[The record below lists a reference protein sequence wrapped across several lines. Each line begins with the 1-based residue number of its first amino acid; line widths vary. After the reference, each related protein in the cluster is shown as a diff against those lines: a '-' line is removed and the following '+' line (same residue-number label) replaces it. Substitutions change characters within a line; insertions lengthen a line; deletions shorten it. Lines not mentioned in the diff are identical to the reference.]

1 MAKVVRFHELGGP
14 EVLRIED
21 FDVGD
26 PGPGEVRLRVQAIGL
41 NRAEAL
47 FRAGHY
53 LEAAKLPARL
63 GYEAAGI
70 VDAVGSDVADL
81 AVGDAVA
88 VVPSFSL
95 NAYGMYGDV
104 VLAPAH
110 AVVRTPDGVTP
121 VEAAAV
127 WMQYLTAY
135 GALIDIAGLGS
146 GDFVIIPAAS
156 SSVGLAAIQIARMVG
171 ATAIATTRSG
181 RKADALRDA
190 GAHHVIA
197 TERDDLAAE
206 VKKITGGAG
215 ARVVF
220 DPVAGPFVETLAEAC
235 APGGILFIYGLLSM
249 RPTPFPTLPALGK
262 GLALRGYTL
271 FEIVSDPERF
281 ARGKAF
287 VLDGLA
293 TGALKPIIAR
303 TFSLEQIV
311 EAHRYMEAGE
321 QFGKIVVTVEG

>member
-1 MAKVVRFHELGGP
+1 VAKVVRFHALGGP

-21 FDVGD
+21 VEVGE

-70 VDAVGSDVADL
+70 IDAVGPDVSDVAP
-81 AVGDAVA
+81 GDTVA

-110 AVVRTPDGVTP
+110 AVVRTPAGVTS
-121 VEAAAV
+121 VQAAAV

-135 GALIDIAGLGS
+135 GALVDIAKLGR
-146 GDFVIIPAAS
+146 DDTVIIPAAS

-171 ATAIATTRSG
+171 ATAVATTRSG
-181 RKADALRDA
+181 KKAEALRDA

-197 TERDDLAAE
+197 TEHEDLVAA
-206 VKKITGGAG
+206 VKKITGGEG

-235 APGGILFIYGLLSM
+235 ARGGILFIYGLLSM
-249 RPTPFPTLPALGK
+249 RPTPFPTLSALGK
-262 GLALRGYTL
+262 GLSLRGYTL

-281 ARGKAF
+281 ARGKRF

-293 TGALKPIIAR
+293 GGALKPVIAR
-303 TFSLEQIV
+303 TFPLAQIV